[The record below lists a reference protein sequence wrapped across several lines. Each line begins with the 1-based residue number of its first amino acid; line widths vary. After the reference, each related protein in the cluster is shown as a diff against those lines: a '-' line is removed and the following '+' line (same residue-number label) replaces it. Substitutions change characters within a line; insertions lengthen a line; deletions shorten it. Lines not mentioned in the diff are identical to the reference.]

1 MADEKRYTM
10 EQAAAEV
17 SFREDDLAA
26 VLPDAG
32 IDLSAPGH
40 EGGTLS
46 AEEVARLSHWVTQI
60 KQLHDNAPDGGA

>member
-1 MADEKRYTM
+1 MADEKRYTL

-17 SFREDDLAA
+17 GFRTDDLVAL
-26 VLPDAG
+26 LPDAN
-32 IDLSAPGH
+32 IDLSTPGH
-40 EGGTLS
+40 EGNTLS